1 MENRFTF
8 DEISPI
14 TNNLC
19 VLVDKDSSTG
29 LWSKLCT
36 ESGYTTNSFL
46 VEGSKTLEE
55 LKEKIPKFVYELI
68 KYDKGYAWVLSM
80 NSTSKASMFPILDT
94 NTSDY
99 KWQVVPFKMLNEE
112 ESKNYPN
119 PDKPGEFYNTV
130 VDFENASTFDKG
142 KFLEAFD
149 QFMLISKEDE

>member
-1 MENRFTF
+1 
-8 DEISPI
+8 
-14 TNNLC
+14 
-19 VLVDKDSSTG
+19 
-29 LWSKLCT
+29 
-36 ESGYTTNSFL
+36 
-46 VEGSKTLEE
+46 
-55 LKEKIPKFVYELI
+55 
-68 KYDKGYAWVLSM
+68 
-80 NSTSKASMFPILDT
+80 MFPILDT

-130 VDFENASTFDKG
+130 VDFENASTFDKD